1 MTSTTDKAHLEKAA
15 EHVTKVLSKDAK
27 VSDRDLHDRLLK
39 QARLVGRLRANPLYP
54 KEVRPGRA
62 LNLTAVHILNLCTS
76 CICAHRPQAQVACRD
91 EKCFGLGY
99 LGGLLGRKRRP
110 CAPDRR
116 RRWAQWEY
124 PRRRSA

>member
-1 MTSTTDKAHLEKAA
+1 MSPRQLPVLRTQDGVRETGRLRIPCGLTEACDGRDIPELVLASASA
-15 EHVTKVLSKDAK
+15 EGK
-27 VSDRDLHDRLLK
+27 RLLK

-99 LGGLLGRKRRP
+99 LGG
-110 CAPDRR
+110 DTVM
-116 RRWAQWEY
+116 
-124 PRRRSA
+124 